1 LAEIWSTIVSER
13 VSGYD
18 HRAPNRK
25 PKPTTLTLDM
35 DASAGSGCL
44 LNFNKE
50 NGKVTVVK
58 SEAKLIGNLNI
69 HPFFQIKS

>member
-1 LAEIWSTIVSER
+1 
-13 VSGYD
+13 
-18 HRAPNRK
+18 
-25 PKPTTLTLDM
+25 M
-35 DASAGSGCL
+35 DASNNSTGSGCL

-58 SEAKLIGNLNI
+58 SEAKPNAPIGNLNI